1 MSKNWN
7 TVIVDDERLAR
18 NKLRTML
25 SAHLQIEVVGEAN
38 SVVNA
43 LNVIEETKPELIFL
57 DIQMPGETGFELIH
71 KLSEPLKIIFV
82 TAFDQ
87 YAIRAFEVNALDYLL
102 KPVTAGRLAQAIEKL
117 SAPIAD
123 EQPLPAAQAPLKTLN
138 YDDVLFLN
146 MGREMRFVRV
156 NTIKFIQA
164 SDIYSKVF
172 LTNGKTALVS
182 KSLNDWM
189 QRLPEKYFTRIHRS
203 TIVNIEFVE
212 RLEQW
217 FNNSY
222 QVYLKGIEE
231 PFTMSRR
238 YAAQLR
244 EKMHV

>member
-1 MSKNWN
+1 MSKNWK

-25 SAHLQIEVVGEAN
+25 SAHSQIEIVGEAN

-57 DIQMPGETGFELIH
+57 DIQMPGETGFELLH

-117 SAPIAD
+117 SAPVAA
-123 EQPLPAAQAPLKTLN
+123 EKPLPIAQTPLKTLN

-146 MGREMRFVRV
+146 IGREMRFVRV
-156 NTIKFIQA
+156 SIIKFIQA

-203 TIVNIEFVE
+203 TIVNIECVE

-231 PFTMSRR
+231 PLTMSRR
-238 YAAQLR
+238 YAAQLKER
-244 EKMHV
+244 MHV

>member
-1 MSKNWN
+1 MPKNWK

-18 NKLRTML
+18 NKMRSML
-25 SAHLQIEVVGEAN
+25 SAHPQIEVVGEAS
-38 SVVNA
+38 SVGNA
-43 LNVIEETKPELIFL
+43 INVIEETKPELIFL
-57 DIQMPGETGFELIH
+57 DIQMPGETGFELLH

-102 KPVTAGRLAQAIEKL
+102 KPVTSGRLTQAIEKL
-117 SAPIAD
+117 SAPIENEQSLSVA
-123 EQPLPAAQAPLKTLN
+123 QPLQTLN

-146 MGREMRFVRV
+146 TGREMRFVRV

-172 LTNGKTALVS
+172 LTNGKMALVS

-203 TIVNIEFVE
+203 MIVNIEWVE
-212 RLEQW
+212 RLESW

-238 YAAQLR
+238 YAAQLKER
-244 EKMHV
+244 MHL